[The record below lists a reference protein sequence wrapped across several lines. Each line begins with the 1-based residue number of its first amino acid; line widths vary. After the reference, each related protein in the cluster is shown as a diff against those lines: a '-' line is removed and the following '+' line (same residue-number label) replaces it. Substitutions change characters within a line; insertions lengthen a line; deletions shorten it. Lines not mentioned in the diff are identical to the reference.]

1 MPLPYVTEVH
11 WLSGAGLIVQES
23 PTAAAETPPSKTD
36 AAAGAA
42 ATPAA
47 KTNAA
52 ETLKNPAL
60 ATYIATTIP
69 QPNPRRAANT

>member
-1 MPLPYVTEVH
+1 LSAAEV
-11 WLSGAGLIVQES
+11 LIVQES

-52 ETLKNPAL
+52 ATLKNPAL
-60 ATYIATTIP
+60 TKPIDPTIP
-69 QPNPRRAANT
+69 QPTRRRASNT